1 MASGRNMARSGL
13 FALVT
18 LLFVAA
24 CGTAQAQDVF
34 SDFFGGLFSGGHS
47 RPAPAQTERMRR
59 ILPHRENRGPA
70 YWHAPRAK
78 KTAPKEDAAP
88 AKPASEASFFV
99 AVVGDALSH
108 MLANGFDEAF
118 EDRPEIGV
126 LHKGKDS
133 SGLVRNDFYD
143 WLKTARDLAGG
154 GQKIDVAVVMLGS
167 NDRQAIS
174 EGGFSFDPFTPRW
187 RDLYGARVDSMLA
200 AFREKNI
207 PVVWVGLPVMKNER
221 FSADMEQLNA
231 IYREHAEKGGAVYV
245 DLWEAFADEGGHYE
259 AFGPDVNGQ
268 IVKLR
273 SADGV
278 HFTEAGSRKL
288 AHFVEGEIKRLFEAQ
303 QKPESP
309 PAAAQE
315 APSGGAAPPAQAAAP
330 VVIPSPAGAQPPAAP
345 TLPDRPA
352 IGPQQSLTSP
362 QPADAE
368 LARRAQAAPA
378 SDPAAA
384 AARALATHVFVEGGD
399 QPARSNRADDFV
411 WKPRAPQPQ

>member
-1 MASGRNMARSGL
+1 MASGRNRARSSL
-13 FALVT
+13 LALAALVF
-18 LLFVAA
+18 LAA
-24 CGTAQAQDVF
+24 CGAAQAQDIF
-34 SDFFGGLFSGGHS
+34 SDFFGGLFGGGHS
-47 RPAPAQTERMRR
+47 RPAAPAPAERMRR
-59 ILPHRENRGPA
+59 IMPHRENRGPA

-78 KTAPKEDAAP
+78 KSAPKDAAASARP
-88 AKPASEASFFV
+88 AAEASFFV

-133 SGLVRNDFYD
+133 SGLVRADFYD
-143 WLKTARDLAGG
+143 WQKAARDLAGD

-174 EGGFSFDPFTPRW
+174 DGGESYDPLTPRW
-187 RDLYGARVDSMLA
+187 RELYGARVDALLA

-221 FSADMEQLNA
+221 FSADMEQLNE
-231 IYREHAEKGGAVYV
+231 IYRERAEKAGAVYV
-245 DLWEAFADEGGHYE
+245 DLWEAFADEGGRYQ

-278 HFTEAGSRKL
+278 HFTEAGARKL
-288 AHFVEGEIKRLFEAQ
+288 AHFVEGEIKRLFDAQ

-309 PAAAQE
+309 PPAAAQE
-315 APSGGAAPPAQAAAP
+315 APTAAPSQAAAP
-330 VVIPSPAGAQPPAAP
+330 VVIPSPAGGPPPAAP
-345 TLPDRPA
+345 TLPERPA
-352 IGPQQSLTSP
+352 IGPQQSLTA
-362 QPADAE
+362 PAATDTE
-368 LARRAQAAPA
+368 LARRAAAAPA
-378 SDPAAA
+378 ADATAA

-399 QPARSNRADDFV
+399 QPPRPNRADDFT
-411 WKPRAPQPQ
+411 WKPRAPSH